1 MAKITFGEYS
11 AFTTKNNMVRYQK
24 NNRLISEKA
33 VPPEVVAYL
42 NKKLAEVTKF
52 PMPTEEEK
60 ARLREESLKVKPELQ
75 RDDEAPLE
83 PADFEPDGS
92 FNPEPT
98 DEVIEAVAST
108 GAVASEIIGTEVYVD
123 NEGEVKEAPI
133 VDPDFLES
141 VSIHTAS
148 IQDIAEA
155 LYTRFG
161 VYTVYLGKL
170 PENGDY
176 NPLTAEAFTKY
187 HMGIAYQA
195 AIYARNKGI
204 LNRPAEEGRKIID
217 QSRAAHENF
226 SVDPAPQTMG
236 DARRMNSFDY
246 RTSVQGTQTTP
257 TTEIVH
263 VTGEDGVVRAVQREI
278 PAGQTGE
285 HNGAAAR
292 FSADDDQLLVEPRFG
307 KQVIRPNW

>member
-1 MAKITFGEYS
+1 MAKISFGEYS

-24 NNRLISEKA
+24 NNRLVSEKT
-33 VPPEVVAYL
+33 VPPEVVSYL
-42 NKKLAEVTKF
+42 NNKLAEVTKF

-75 RDDEAPLE
+75 RDEEAPLE

-98 DEVIEAVAST
+98 DEVIEAVAS
-108 GAVASEIIGTEVYVD
+108 EIIGTETII
-123 NEGEVKEAPI
+123 NEAGEPVEAPI

-195 AIYARNKGI
+195 AIYAKNKGI
-204 LNRPAEEGRKIID
+204 LNRPAEEGRKNID
-217 QSRAAHENF
+217 QARAAHENF
-226 SVDPAPQTMG
+226 AVDPVPQTMG
-236 DARRMNSFDY
+236 DARRANSFDY
-246 RTSVQGTQTTP
+246 RTSVEGTRPQA

-263 VTGEDGVVRAVQREI
+263 VTGEDGKVHAVQRDI

-285 HNGAAAR
+285 FNGAAAR
-292 FSADDDQLLVEPRFG
+292 FSSDDDQLLVEPRFG